1 MSITQLL
8 FSTKAIGFDLKV
20 LKESELSKKIESLK
34 SQIDELKIN
43 SGTKLI
49 ILANPE
55 TYDFTEDRMEPTVI
69 ALK

>member
-8 FSTKAIGFDLKV
+8 FSTKAIGFDLKG
-20 LKESELSKKIESLK
+20 LKESEWSKKIESLK

-55 TYDFTEDRMEPTVI
+55 PYDFTEDRMEPTVI